1 MQMMLL
7 PCPLSIAID
16 GVRSSQPPSSGQTA
30 AAVQAGFLFR
40 FTLLLQLFVL
50 RVAPLLDA
58 TNLIVGSLI
67 LFHANHVSVNGSLV
81 LLNTKPLSNSVPTL
95 LPTNFSR
102 QLLLL
107 LCPIDAFDWACLVA
121 SILHLMLH
129 PLLQFLHFC
138 RNVQIGPKLLLL
150 LML

>member
-1 MQMMLL
+1 MQMTLL
-7 PCPLSIAID
+7 LHCKGS
-16 GVRSSQPPSSGQTA
+16 V
-30 AAVQAGFLFR
+30 LFR
-40 FTLLLQLFVL
+40 LTLLLQLFVL
-50 RVAPLLDA
+50 RIAPLQDA

-107 LCPIDAFDWACLVA
+107 FCPIDAFDGLPFLGSINSPLDAA
-121 SILHLMLH
+121 STPAIFT
-129 PLLQFLHFC
+129 FL
-138 RNVQIGPKLLLL
+138 
-150 LML
+150 